1 MKDKAKTAA
10 TRFGWKQPLRELSG
24 RAKSIEAFEPIHPM
38 PQAIGWPDSVDVE
51 LNGPQYARALYDEL
65 EIPVRIPQQDMLPTV
80 SHYQDHYPTW
90 QCSEIKR

>member
-51 LNGPQYARALYDEL
+51 LNGQQYARAFYDEL
-65 EIPVRIPQQDMLPTV
+65 DFPVRIPQQDMLPTV

-90 QCSEIKR
+90 QCGQVKR